1 MRLLVVLLLLQ
12 ASAAVSAQ
20 EWSSINCDASLGHA
34 YSFFVPRRDATAT
47 QGDFNGDGTT
57 DYALLL
63 EAKALPHKGAIGVC
77 LSNEPRPLLITSPY
91 VSTKIFT
98 KAKGTE
104 YMDFDSESTGVY
116 EHDAI
121 SVSDG
126 AWLGASYILRAGVF
140 VQVID
145 SD

>member
-1 MRLLVVLLLLQ
+1 MRFLVVLLLLQ
-12 ASAAVSAQ
+12 ASAAASAQ
-20 EWSSINCDASLGHA
+20 EWSSATCGASLGHA
-34 YSFFVPRRDATAT
+34 YSFFATRRDAAAT
-47 QGDFNGDGTT
+47 QGDFNSDGTA
-57 DYALLL
+57 DFAVLL
-63 EAKALPHKGAIGVC
+63 EGKASPHKAAIGVC

-91 VSTKIFT
+91 VSAKIFT
-98 KAKGTE
+98 KPRGTE
-104 YMDFDSESTGVY
+104 YMDFDSESAGVY

-126 AWLGASYILRAGVF
+126 ACCGASYILRSGVF

>member
-1 MRLLVVLLLLQ
+1 MKLLAVLLLLQ
-12 ASAAVSAQ
+12 ASVASSAQ
-20 EWSSINCDASLGHA
+20 GWSSATCAASLGHA
-34 YSFFVPRRDATAT
+34 YSFFAPRHDAAAT
-47 QGDFNGDGTT
+47 HGDFNGDGVA
-57 DYALLL
+57 DFALLL
-63 EAKALPHKGAIGVC
+63 EAKASPHKAAVGVC

-91 VSTKIFT
+91 VSVKIFT
-98 KAKGTE
+98 KPKGTE
-104 YMDFDSESTGVY
+104 YMDFDTEGTGVY

-126 AWLGASYILRAGVF
+126 AWLGASYILRGGIF

>member
-20 EWSSINCDASLGHA
+20 EWSSVTCGASLGQA
-34 YSFFVPRRDATAT
+34 YSFFAPRSDSVAT
-47 QGDFNGDGTT
+47 QGDFNSDGTA
-57 DYALLL
+57 DFALLL
-63 EAKALPHKGAIGVC
+63 EAKAAPHKAAVGVC

-91 VSTKIFT
+91 VSAKIFT
-98 KAKGTE
+98 KPKGTE